1 MQMLI
6 KREKG
11 RNYKKA
17 SCISITCKYYLDREP
32 YIPGPHL
39 CTDLKGTQR
48 SLGLER
54 REEGLCGACDS
65 IRTSKAFSFLDVVL
79 RLDPRGSFT
88 FQLLAQNLACRR
100 GIY

>member
-17 SCISITCKYYLDREP
+17 SCISFTCKYYLDREP
-32 YIPGPHL
+32 HIPGPRL
-39 CTDLKGTQR
+39 CADLKGTQR

-54 REEGLCGACDS
+54 REEGLRGACGS

-79 RLDPRGSFT
+79 RLYPRRSST
-88 FQLLAQNLACRR
+88 FQLLAQNLARRR
-100 GIY
+100 GVY

>member
-11 RNYKKA
+11 KNFKKA

-32 YIPGPHL
+32 HIPGPRL
-39 CTDLKGTQR
+39 CADLKGTQR
-48 SLGLER
+48 PLGLER
-54 REEGLCGACDS
+54 REEGLRRARGS
-65 IRTSKAFSFLDVVL
+65 IRISKAFSFLDVVL
-79 RLDPRGSFT
+79 HLYPRRPFT
-88 FQLLAQNLACRR
+88 FQLLAQNLARRR